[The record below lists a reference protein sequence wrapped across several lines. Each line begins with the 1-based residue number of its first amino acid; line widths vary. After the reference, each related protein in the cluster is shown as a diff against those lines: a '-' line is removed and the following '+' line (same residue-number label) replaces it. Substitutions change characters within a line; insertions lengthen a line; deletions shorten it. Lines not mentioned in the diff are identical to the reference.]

1 MASSLYSV
9 WLPSILVDVPTC
21 SVDMVNEAVRDVVI
35 DFCKRTK
42 VLRVDADPFYT
53 VIGDSSYTL
62 TPPSDT
68 QVIDVLTLKYN
79 DSVMIQPQLREELDR
94 RIPNWATREGTPATF
109 LSTRPGDI
117 VFDSIPQEVVIVRP
131 YVAVKPSQTSQGVD
145 EFIFEEFKK
154 DIRHGVLAFLFS
166 QPNKSYSN
174 PALAAY
180 HEQTFERRVSKAITK
195 SQAGYN
201 SKKQFNCR
209 AYTF

>member
-21 SVDMVNEAVRDVVI
+21 SIDMVNESVRDVVI

-62 TPPSDT
+62 TPPTDT
-68 QVIDVLTLKYN
+68 QIIDVLTLKYN
-79 DSVMIQPQLREELDR
+79 DSVMIKPQLREELDR
-94 RIPNWATREGTPATF
+94 RSPNWQTLEGTPNSF
-109 LSTRPGDI
+109 LSTRPGEI
-117 VFDSIPQEVVIVRP
+117 VFDRIPQEVVVVRP
-131 YVAVKPSQTSQGVD
+131 FVAVKPSQTSQGVD

-154 DIRHGVLAFLFS
+154 DIKHGVLAFLFS
-166 QPNKSYSN
+166 QPNKAYSN

-180 HEQTFERRVSKAITK
+180 HESAFERSIMSATRK

-201 SKKQFNCR
+201 SKKQFQCR